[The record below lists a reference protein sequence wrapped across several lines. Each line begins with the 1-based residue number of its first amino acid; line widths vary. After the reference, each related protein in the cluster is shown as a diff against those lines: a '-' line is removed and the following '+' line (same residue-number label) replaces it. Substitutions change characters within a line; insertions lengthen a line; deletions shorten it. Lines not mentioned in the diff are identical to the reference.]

1 MRLLPLGLLLF
12 CAPLSAASP
21 IPAPQVA
28 LVLSGGGPR
37 SLAHAGVLQALDEM
51 RVPVDLIVGTSGGA
65 LVGGFA
71 AMGLSGDEVSRELQ
85 GDFNFYDLF
94 ADRPDRAQVPLRV
107 KERDFNY
114 LAYGAMGIGPGGF
127 RMATG
132 LSSGR
137 RVRLRLR
144 RELAAS
150 IGQSDFSLL
159 PTPFRA
165 ASTNLS
171 DAKPQLFDHGDLAE
185 SMMASLAVPTVFAPV
200 RIGGKLYGDG
210 LLFYNLPITPALER
224 HPKAIILVDLTSPI
238 RAQPQFE
245 SLAGVAL
252 RLLDVSVG
260 DSMQKELAALRPG
273 DVVLRP
279 KVGDLGNMDYD
290 KSALAFERGREAVL
304 ENAAKLQPLA
314 LSPEAYARWKAKKA
328 KALQRGAWTLKEV
341 RVEPPRLRTQAMER
355 LNLPVGAA
363 LDLKALEAG
372 IDDWSSE
379 GRFEDVD
386 FHVVPLEG
394 SQARLDLDLTEKPW
408 APNALGVGFKL
419 VSDFEG
425 FNEFEAL
432 LEWTRTGLDAWGA
445 ELRQR
450 AFLGRVNGYEGEW
463 YQPIP
468 RTPLFLAPGVEL
480 KDRLGLLQAD
490 ASLDLGL
497 VLGRCAELRLGIQGG
512 RFWSPQPTTN
522 DLAGGVDLAGTR
534 AQVAVDSLD
543 DPHFPSQGT
552 YLRGTAGEARRDL
565 SSPAAFR
572 YGTGS
577 AYQAVHAGPHVLI
590 AGVDIYSTLDTFA
603 PSFQAPHEGGFL
615 HMTGYHSNALSG
627 QEALAGKLIYYHR
640 QRHPLAPVGETVV
653 YGAALEM
660 GQVYAG
666 PIRQDAGQQRY
677 SASLLVGAST
687 YIGPLYFAHGRNFEG
702 GGTSYF
708 FLGNPF

>member
-1 MRLLPLGLLLF
+1 MRLPALCLLALTAALP
-12 CAPLSAASP
+12 AASP
-21 IPAPQVA
+21 VPTPQVA

-71 AMGLSGDEVSRELQ
+71 AVGLSGEEISRELQ
-85 GDFNFYDLF
+85 GDFDFYDLF
-94 ADRPDRAQVPLRV
+94 MDRPRRAQVPLRV

-114 LAYGAMGIGPGGF
+114 LAYGSMGIGSDGF

-144 RELAAS
+144 RELAGS
-150 IGQSDFSLL
+150 IGQTDFSLL

-165 ASTNLS
+165 ASTNLT
-171 DAKPQLFDHGDLAE
+171 DAKPQLFDQGDLAE

-224 HPKAIILVDLTSPI
+224 HPKAIVLVDLTSPI
-238 RAQPQFE
+238 KAQPQFG
-245 SLAGVAL
+245 SVAGVAM

-260 DSMQKELAALRPG
+260 DYMQKELAALRPG
-273 DVVLRP
+273 DVILRP
-279 KVGDLGNMDYD
+279 KVDDMGNMDYD

-304 ENAAKLQPLA
+304 ENAEKLRPMA
-314 LSPEAYARWKAKKA
+314 LSPEAYERWKATKA
-328 KALQRGAWTLKEV
+328 KALPRQSWTLKEV
-341 RVEPPRLRTQAMER
+341 RVTPAALQGQAMER
-355 LNLPVGAA
+355 LRLSPGKP
-363 LDLKALEAG
+363 LDLRALESG
-372 IDDWSSE
+372 IDDWSAE

-386 FHVVPLEG
+386 FHVVPLDG
-394 SQARLDLDLTEKPW
+394 SQARLDLELTEKPW
-408 APNALGVGFKL
+408 SPNALGVGFKL

-432 LEWTRTGLDAWGA
+432 LEWTRTGVDAWGA
-445 ELRQR
+445 ELRHR
-450 AFLGRVNGYEGEW
+450 VFLGRVNGYEGEW
-463 YQPIP
+463 YQPIA
-468 RTPLFLAPGVEL
+468 RTPFYLAPGVEL

-490 ASLDLGL
+490 ASLDLGV
-497 VLGRCAELRLGIQGG
+497 VLGRCADLRVGLQGG

-522 DLAGGVDLAGTR
+522 DLAGGVDLAGAR
-534 AQVAVDSLD
+534 AQLAVDSLD
-543 DPHFPSQGT
+543 DPHFPSQGS
-552 YLRGTAGEARRDL
+552 YLRGVVGEARRDL
-565 SSPAAFR
+565 NSPPAFR
-572 YGTGS
+572 YGAGS

-590 AGVDIYSTLDTFA
+590 AGVDVYSTLDTFA
-603 PSFQAPHEGGFL
+603 PSFQAPHQGGFL
-615 HMTGYHSNALSG
+615 HLTGYHSNALSG
-627 QEALAGKLIYYHR
+627 QESLAGKLIYYYR
-640 QRHPLAPVGETVV
+640 QRHPLAPFGETVV
-653 YGAALEM
+653 YGLALES

-666 PIRQDAGQQRY
+666 PIRQDAGQERY